1 MKRGATLKQFKNA
14 ILGNFKLFNIT
25 AMLMQETREDNKEK
39 CFLFVRYKK

>member
-25 AMLMQETREDNKEK
+25 AMLMQEKIIK
-39 CFLFVRYKK
+39 KSVFFL